1 MRILLIEDNPKMSR
15 FIAQGLV
22 ELGYGVEAAPS
33 GAAGEAIAVDHPF
46 DLIILDVMLP
56 DGDGIQVCRSLRRR
70 MVRAPILMLTAL
82 STTADKVTGLNAGA
96 DDYLT
101 KPFEFDEL
109 VARIHALLRRGRAT
123 ESAVLRYEDLEMDLQ
138 KRSVKRGDQRIRLT
152 AREFALL
159 EYFMRNPERVL
170 TRTRIGEHVWD
181 MNFDGDSNVIDVYVS
196 MVRRKV
202 DRGFGKRLI
211 HTVIG
216 SGYVMGGEDDHD
228 EAADD

>member
-1 MRILLIEDNPKMSR
+1 
-15 FIAQGLV
+15 
-22 ELGYGVEAAPS
+22 
-33 GAAGEAIAVDHPF
+33 
-46 DLIILDVMLP
+46 
-56 DGDGIQVCRSLRRR
+56 
-70 MVRAPILMLTAL
+70 MLTAL